1 MNKTE
6 RTMVEILSRG
16 KDEFGVVS
24 VKAEFEAEG
33 TRLEE
38 LLRLV
43 DVSRAAGLPV
53 TVKIGGCEAI
63 RDLLESKQ
71 IGVRYVVAPMVE
83 TAYAVSKYV
92 AAKNIV
98 YTQDE
103 QKDTD
108 FLFNMETITGFEN
121 RENLITEICKKDGAD
136 GVVFGRVD
144 FVGSMSWDRN
154 TINTQKTTDYAL
166 EVAKLCKNADK
177 QLVMGGGVSIES
189 IDAIRQVHAIRL
201 DRFETRKVVFDTTK
215 ALGSDIEQ
223 GLVDAVHFE
232 LLWLLNKR
240 DYYTGIAH
248 EDEKRI
254 GMLEARWEELKSW
267 KSKGRPQYHFTD
279 AFFNLSL
286 IATAMSLPIGN

>member
-6 RTMVEILSRG
+6 RQMVEILTRG
-16 KDEFGVVS
+16 RENFGIVS

-43 DVSRAAGLPV
+43 DVARAAGLPI

-63 RDLLESKQ
+63 RDLLEAKQ
-71 IGVRYVVAPMVE
+71 IGVRYIVAPMVE
-83 TAYAVSKYV
+83 SAYAASKYV

-98 YTQDE
+98 YSEDE

-108 FLFNMETITGFEN
+108 FLFNIETITGFNN
-121 RENLITEICKKDGAD
+121 RESLIEAINTPSGAD

-144 FVGSMSWDRN
+144 FVGSLGWDRN
-154 TINTQKTTDYAL
+154 TINKQQTTDYAI
-166 EVAKLCKNADK
+166 ETAKLCKDSGK

-189 IDAIRQVHAIRL
+189 INALRQVHAIRL
-201 DRFETRKVVFDTTK
+201 DRFETRKVVFDAGI
-215 ALGSDIEQ
+215 ALGTDIEE

-240 DYYTGIAH
+240 DYYNGIAQ

-254 GMLEARWEELKSW
+254 GMLEFRWAELQTWHKEG
-267 KSKGRPQYHFTD
+267 KNK
-279 AFFNLSL
+279 
-286 IATAMSLPIGN
+286 

>member
-6 RTMVEILSRG
+6 RVMAEILAKG
-16 KDEFGVVS
+16 KEEFGVVS

-33 TRLEE
+33 TRIEE

-43 DVSRAAGLPV
+43 DIARTAGLPV

-63 RDLLESKQ
+63 RDLLEAKQ

-83 TAYAVSKYV
+83 SAYAATKYV
-92 AAKNIV
+92 LAKNIV
-98 YTQDE
+98 FTEDE

-108 FLFNMETITGFEN
+108 FLFNMETITGFQN
-121 RENLITEICKKDGAD
+121 RVEQIKTISEPNGAD

-144 FVGSMSWDRN
+144 FVGSMGWSRD
-154 TINTQKTTDYAL
+154 TINLQQTTDYAL
-166 EVAKLCKNADK
+166 EVAKLCKEAKK

-201 DRFETRKVVFDTTK
+201 DRFETRKVVFDASR
-215 ALGSDIEQ
+215 ALSVDIEA

-232 LLWLLNKR
+232 LLWLENKR
-240 DYYTGIAH
+240 DYYSGIAL
-248 EDEKRI
+248 EDAKRI
-254 GMLEARWEELKSW
+254 EMLQLRWEELKSW
-267 KSKGRPQYHFTD
+267 KKNGR
-279 AFFNLSL
+279 NK
-286 IATAMSLPIGN
+286 